1 MADDCLDLMEN
12 GQLELLELLPWG
24 SNYTFLARICHE
36 QREVEVV
43 YKPRKGER
51 PLWDFPAGS
60 LCLRE
65 RAAFLVS
72 QALGWDIVP
81 PTILRDGPH
90 GLGAVQ
96 SFVEHDPNQH
106 YFTFQGQYQEQ
117 LQKFAL
123 FDLVANNADRKGG
136 HVLLDDT
143 GRLWSIDHGI
153 CFHLEAKLRTVI
165 WDFAGQPIPAGL
177 LANLVTLLADLR
189 TPGSKLFQALGD
201 LLSVAEIEATGKRAN
216 RLVQSK
222 RFPEPGSGRYY
233 PWPPV

>member
-1 MADDCLDLMEN
+1 MEN
-12 GQLELLELLPWG
+12 GQLELVGLLPWG

-36 QREVEVV
+36 QGEFEVV

-51 PLWDFPAGS
+51 PLWDFPAGT

-65 RAAFLVS
+65 RAAFVVS

-81 PTILRDGPH
+81 PTILREGPH

-96 SFVEHDPNQH
+96 SFVEHDPNRH
-106 YFTFQGQYQEQ
+106 YFTFEGQYQEQ

-123 FDLVANNADRKGG
+123 FDIIANNADRKGG

-143 GRLWSIDHGI
+143 DRLWSIDHGI
-153 CFHLEAKLRTVI
+153 CFHLEYKLRTVI

-177 LANLVTLLADLR
+177 LANLATVLAELR
-189 TPGSKLFQALGD
+189 SPDSTLFQALRD
-201 LLSVAEIEATGKRAN
+201 LLSVAEIEATSKRVN
-216 RLVQSK
+216 RLIQSK
-222 RFPEPGSGRYY
+222 RFPDPGSGRYY